1 MPEIGEIKDVG
12 GKMYV
17 FTGSGLRWERFYT
30 SKEERMLEE
39 VIMRLDRVEKK
50 LNRIMNLM

>member
-1 MPEIGEIKDVG
+1 MPEIGEVKEVD

-30 SKEERMLEE
+30 SKEEKMLEE
-39 VIMRLDRVEKK
+39 VMMRLDRVEKK
-50 LNRIMNLM
+50 LNRIMTLM

>member
-1 MPEIGEIKDVG
+1 MPKIGETKVVD
-12 GKMYV
+12 GKTYV

-30 SKEERMLEE
+30 SKEEGMLEE

-50 LNRIMNLM
+50 LDRIMTLM

>member
-1 MPEIGEIKDVG
+1 MPEIGETKEVD

-17 FTGSGLRWERFYT
+17 FTGGGLRWERLYT
-30 SKEERMLEE
+30 SKEEKMLEE

-50 LNRIMNLM
+50 LNRIMTLM

>member
-1 MPEIGEIKDVG
+1 MPKIGETKEVD

-17 FTGSGLRWERFYT
+17 FTGEGLRWERLYT

-50 LNRIMNLM
+50 LNRIMTLM

>member
-1 MPEIGEIKDVG
+1 MPEIGETKEVD

-17 FTGSGLRWERFYT
+17 FTGSGLRWERLYI
-30 SKEERMLEE
+30 SEEERILEE

-50 LNRIMNLM
+50 LNRIMTLM